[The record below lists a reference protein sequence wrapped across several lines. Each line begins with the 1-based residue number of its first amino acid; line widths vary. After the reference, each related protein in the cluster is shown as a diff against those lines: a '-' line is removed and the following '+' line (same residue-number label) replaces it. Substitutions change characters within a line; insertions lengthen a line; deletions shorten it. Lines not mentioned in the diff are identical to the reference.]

1 MHQFSDYGI
10 REKLYESE
18 SSIVFRGHRKADLKP
33 VVIKMLKEE
42 GLTRERQDRY
52 VREYELLKSL
62 DIAPVVRAYGFGR
75 NHNSHFLVLEDF
87 GGEALKERIA
97 RRRFAVGE
105 FLDAAIQ
112 ICSALGQVH
121 LADIIHKDI
130 NPANLILNPASGEL
144 KIIDFGISTRL
155 PRLNPALI
163 PPESLEGTLPYI
175 APEQTGRMN
184 RRLDYR
190 ADFYSLG
197 ATFHEMLAGQPPFS
211 ASNPAEFVHCHLAK
225 RPPLLSDIDP
235 GIPAAVSAI
244 VHKLLEK
251 NAEERYQSAWGIQ
264 ADLEECRRQLAE
276 HGGIAAFELARSDVP
291 HRFQV
296 SQHLYGRQAM
306 IDRLLQAF
314 SASAGER
321 QMLLIG
327 GYSGVGKTSLV
338 REIHKPMSRNGGS
351 FISGKFDQFQKNT
364 PYSALVAALRELIQ
378 QTLALSEEAL
388 AGVRRRLLEA
398 VGENGAV
405 ITHVIPEAEL
415 IIGTQAAVSELPAS
429 EAQRRFN
436 QVFQRFIQVFCEP
449 GKPLVIFLD
458 DLQWADLATLKLIET
473 LIGSAEMK
481 NLVLIGAFRDNEVG
495 PNHPLM
501 ISLAKLR
508 EDRAPITSLT
518 LTPLSLDDVT
528 RMVADTLHAEPAAVR
543 PLAELILHKTLG
555 NPFFVSQFLQTLYKE
570 RLIEFLPAA
579 SGGGHSG
586 WHWDVEQIVAVDITD
601 NVVELLVDRLRE
613 LPERTQQVLELAA
626 CIGNSFSAETLA
638 IIGELDHQ
646 CLLGELMPALR
657 AELLVEVSEGQQHD
671 RFRFLHDRVQ
681 QAAYSLIDEDE
692 RRPVHLN
699 IGRLLLEKLSERERQ
714 ERLFEVVDHLNIGRE
729 QITDAR
735 EILRLAELNLQ
746 AGQRAQLAN
755 AYQTALAYLDT
766 AAGCLPENAW
776 ESHYALSLELFRTRA
791 NVRYLNGEYEA
802 SMADI
807 ADVRRHARSALDQAG
822 ICALLITEYTMLGR
836 NAEAVETGRE
846 ALALLGITVPHGNLR
861 QALED
866 EIAPIKAVL
875 ATRSIASLV
884 DLPDMQDPTFRTAMK
899 VLMPVHT
906 AAYFAG
912 ERELYGWFLAKMTN
926 LSLSHGH
933 VPESLKGYASFGGVL
948 CADFDEFQEGYE
960 FARLAIALTDRYH
973 DNGLKCRACLIM
985 VSFVNHWARH
995 VGETDLYLDP
1005 GIQAGVEA
1013 GEHQFVSYLLMW
1025 GRIINGFHRGTNLL
1039 QQLTA
1044 AADALEFTRKV
1055 NNVLATDSILGGRA
1069 VFANLAGQTAAATS
1083 FDLEELG
1090 EADFLTACAAHG
1102 SNSSLGFYYTIRA
1115 QAQYLY
1121 GDYTAAHESLG
1132 KAIALA
1138 QFISSYITEADL
1150 AFYHSLTLLALE
1162 EQGGA
1167 PPDRPTVLDNQQ
1179 RLERWAQSAPAN
1191 FRHKFD
1197 LVEAE
1202 LARLDGRTGEAI
1214 GAYDKAIEAAVRGGF
1229 VQDEALANE
1238 LAGRFWLQLGKEE
1251 FAAVHLRRAFRG
1263 YQLWGA
1269 RRKLEDLVRRCGT
1282 LLEAPAQPAATQSY
1296 AARHTAIYSV
1306 TSNHTTTSV
1315 FDIDSVIEASH
1326 LLAGEIQLGELKRKM
1341 MHLAISNAGAD
1352 SGFLILD
1359 EEGTLVVAARASAET
1374 GDFSELQALPLNG
1387 EEASASLPIARSVV
1401 NFAARSGRAVVVE
1414 NAVEDERF
1422 AHDSHVLN
1430 RQPRSILCI
1439 PLIHQGVLSGLLYL
1453 ENNLAS
1459 GAFTTDH
1466 LHVLEMLSSQM
1477 AIAVENARIHD
1488 RLDQLVQ
1495 TRTAQLEA
1503 ANLSLQQEIDER
1515 IETARAL
1522 KLAREEAEAATQAK
1536 SDFLARMSHE
1546 IRTPMNAI
1554 IGLNRLM
1561 LSTQLSPKQ
1570 RDYTKKI
1577 ASSANALLGVIN
1589 DILDFSKIEAGRMSI
1604 EQAPFDL
1611 REVMDN
1617 LSNVI
1622 VGQADEKGLEVLF
1635 AKDEDV
1641 PDRLI
1646 GDALRLGQV
1655 LINLAG
1661 NAVKFTDSGDVVV
1674 GIKLLDCDD
1683 KRARLRFSIRDT
1695 GIGMS
1700 AEQLDRLFRPFQ
1712 QADGSITR
1720 RYGGTGLGLVIA
1732 RQLVELMGGTL
1743 DVESRP
1749 GVGTTFWFDVGFER
1763 VMAPA
1768 DEAPTAPAELRGKW
1782 VLVVDDNATSR
1793 EILRHMLIRKS
1804 FLVDTADSGEAA
1816 LEMIEARRRDRL
1828 EPYGLVLMD
1837 WKMPG
1842 LDGIETTRRIKN
1854 NLQLD
1859 FIPAILMVTA
1869 FGREEVMQEA
1879 AHAGL
1884 DGFLVKPVGESLLY
1898 DTILDTFGFTP
1909 PARSAGDGD
1918 NMLQAGR
1925 SLAEI
1930 RGARI
1935 LLVEDNSI
1943 NQQVAT
1949 EFLEQLGM
1957 RVDVAGNGREGAA
1970 MACTGRYDLVLMD
1983 IQMPEMDGFEATRRI
1998 RAEAAFSRLPIV
2010 AMTAHAMAGDYEKSL
2025 EAGMFDHLTK
2035 PIDLNRLRDALLR
2048 WIKPGQRSTEGLR
2061 DAAAAAE
2068 DDKAPAL
2075 PEIPGFDRSFGLQ
2088 RAGGSESLFLK
2099 LLCEFCFDSAGAA
2112 RGIRNALAEHEL
2124 KTAEMTAHSTKGAAS
2139 TLGAKSLAAA
2149 ASRLEQALRAA
2160 TPDVDACLDE
2170 FAGELDAFCLPLQA
2184 YFATAPEGP
2193 AKTAPDK
2200 AAASD
2205 AVRASLAERLRHLLS
2220 LLETGDSEAEDFIAT
2235 LQNTPAYAG
2244 WQDELELIV
2253 AHIEDVEFKTAGT
2266 LVQDLLANLEN
2277 KAVT

>member
-1 MHQFSDYGI
+1 MYQFSDYGI
-10 REKLYESE
+10 REKLYESD
-18 SSIVFRGHRKADLKP
+18 SSIVFRGHRKADRLP
-33 VVIKMLKEE
+33 VIIKMLKEE
-42 GLTRERQDRY
+42 GLTRERLDRY
-52 VREYELLKSL
+52 LHEHDLLKSL
-62 DIAPVVRAYGFGR
+62 DLAPVIRAYDFGR

-97 RRRFAVGE
+97 RRRFSVNE
-105 FLDAAIQ
+105 FLDTAIQ
-112 ICSALGQVH
+112 ICGALGQVH

-130 NPANLILNPASGEL
+130 NPANLIQNPATGEL
-144 KIIDFGISTRL
+144 KIIDFGISTML
-155 PRLNPALI
+155 PRLSPALI
-163 PPESLEGTLPYI
+163 SPESLEGTLPYI

-184 RRLDYR
+184 RSLDYR

-197 ATFHEMLAGQPPFS
+197 TTFHEMLAGQPPFPGS
-211 ASNPAEFVHCHLAK
+211 DPAELVHCHIAK
-225 RPPLLSDIDP
+225 RPPLLSELDS
-235 GIPAAVSAI
+235 GIPSAISAI
-244 VHKLLEK
+244 VEKLMEK
-251 NAEERYQSAWGIQ
+251 NAEDRYQSAWGIQ
-264 ADLEECRRQLAE
+264 ADLEECRRQLRE
-276 HGGIAAFELARSDVP
+276 TGQIETFELARNDVP

-296 SQHLYGRQAM
+296 SQHLYGRQEM
-306 IDRLLQAF
+306 VDQLLQAF
-314 SASAGER
+314 GASQGER

-327 GYSGVGKTSLV
+327 GYSGIGKTSLV
-338 REIHKPMSRNGGS
+338 REIHKPMARIGGS

-364 PYSALVAALRELIQ
+364 PYSALVAAFRELIQ
-378 QTLALSEEAL
+378 QTLALSEEL
-388 AGVRRRLLEA
+388 LIGYRSRLLAA

-405 ITHVIPEAEL
+405 ISHVIPEIEL
-415 IIGTQAAVSELPAS
+415 IIGKQPEVSELPAS

-436 QVFQRFIQVFCEP
+436 QVFQRFVQVFCEP
-449 GKPLVIFLD
+449 EKPLVIFLD
-458 DLQWADLATLKLIET
+458 DLQWADLATLKLIEK
-473 LIGSAEMK
+473 LIGNPETK

-501 ISLAKLR
+501 ISLGNLR
-508 EDRAPITSLT
+508 ESGAPIASLT
-518 LTPLSLDDVT
+518 LTPLTLADVT
-528 RMVADTLHAEPAAVR
+528 QMIADTLHSEPDEVA

-555 NPFFVSQFLQTLYKE
+555 NPFFVSQFLQTLYKD
-570 RLIEFLPAA
+570 RLIEFHPAE
-579 SGGGHSG
+579 SDGQPSC
-586 WHWDVEQIVAVDITD
+586 WHWNVEQIVSVDITD
-601 NVVELLVDRLRE
+601 NVIELLVDRLRE
-613 LPERTQQVLELAA
+613 LPERTQQVLKLAA
-626 CIGNSFSAETLA
+626 CIGNSFNFETLA
-638 IIGELDHQ
+638 IIGELDNET
-646 CLLGELMPALR
+646 LLGDMMPALQ
-657 AELLVEVSEGQQHD
+657 AELLVELSDGQQHN

-681 QAAYSLIDEDE
+681 QAAYSLIDEAE
-692 RRPVHLN
+692 RKAVHFN
-699 IGRLLLEKLSERERQ
+699 IGRLLLDNLTDKECQ
-714 ERLFEVVDHLNIGRE
+714 ERLFEVVDHLNIGRD
-729 QITDAR
+729 QITDAQ
-735 EILRLAELNLQ
+735 EVIRLAELNLQ

-755 AYQTALAYLDT
+755 AYQAALDYLDI
-766 AAGCLPENAW
+766 AASCLPEMPW
-776 ESHYALSLELFRTRA
+776 KSHYELCLELFKTRA
-791 NVRYLNGEYEA
+791 NVRYLNGAYEE
-802 SMADI
+802 SMSDI
-807 ADVRRHARSALDQAG
+807 ADVRQHARSPLEQAA

-836 NAEAVETGRE
+836 NVEAVDTGRE
-846 ALALLGITVPHGNLR
+846 ALALLGIPVPLDKLR
-861 QALED
+861 QALEL
-866 EIAPIKAVL
+866 EIAPIKAAL
-875 ATRSIASLV
+875 TERSIASLAN
-884 DLPDMQDPTFRTAMK
+884 LPDMQDPVFKTAMK

-912 ERELYGWFLAKMTN
+912 MRDLYGWFLAKMTN
-926 LSLSHGH
+926 LSLKYGH

-948 CADFDEFQEGYE
+948 CADFDEFQDGYE
-960 FARLAIALTDRYH
+960 FAKLAFALTDKYH
-973 DNGLKCRACLIM
+973 DHGLKCRASLIM

-995 VGETDLYLDP
+995 VGETDLYLDS
-1005 GIQAGVEA
+1005 GIQAGMEA

-1025 GRIINGFHRGTNLL
+1025 GRIINGFHRGTNLM
-1039 QQLTA
+1039 QLLSVA
-1044 AADALEFTRKV
+1044 AESLEFTRKV

-1069 VFANLAGQTAAATS
+1069 VFANLAGQTASARC
-1083 FDLEELG
+1083 FDLEELS
-1090 EADFLTACAAHG
+1090 EADFIAGCTEHS

-1115 QAQYLY
+1115 QAQFLY
-1121 GDYTAAHESLG
+1121 GDYADAHDSLEKAATLG
-1132 KAIALA
+1132 

-1150 AFYHSLTLLALE
+1150 NFYHSLTLIALDE
-1162 EQGGA
+1162 KSGDSANRQ
-1167 PPDRPTVLDNQQ
+1167 TVLDKQAQ
-1179 RLERWAQSAPAN
+1179 LDRWAQSAPEN

-1202 LARLDGRTGEAI
+1202 LARLDKRVGDAI
-1214 GAYDKAIEAAVRGGF
+1214 SAYDKAIEGAVRGAF
-1229 VQDEALANE
+1229 IQDEALANE
-1238 LAGRFWLQLGKEE
+1238 LAGRFWLGLGKDE

-1269 RRKLEDLVRRCGT
+1269 RRKLEDLIKRHARLFDAT
-1282 LLEAPAQPAATQSY
+1282 PHPSATQSY
-1296 AARHTAIYSV
+1296 TTRHTAIYSA
-1306 TSNHTTTSV
+1306 TSNHTTTTV

-1326 LLAGEIQLGELKRKM
+1326 LLAGEIHLGELKRKM

-1359 EEGTLVVAARASAET
+1359 EDGTLVVAARASAEA
-1374 GDFSELQALPLNG
+1374 GDFSNLPSAPLN
-1387 EEASASLPIARSVV
+1387 ADDVLDATPIARSVV
-1401 NFAARSGRAVVVE
+1401 NFVARSGKALVVE
-1414 NAVEDERF
+1414 NASEDERF
-1422 AHDSHVLN
+1422 AHDSHVMN
-1430 RQPRSILCI
+1430 KRPRSILCI

-1453 ENNLAS
+1453 ENNLAN

-1466 LHVLEMLSSQM
+1466 LRVLEMLSSQM
-1477 AIAVENARIHD
+1477 AIAVENARIHG

-1495 TRTAQLEA
+1495 TRTAQLES
-1503 ANLSLQQEIDER
+1503 ANQNLQHEIDER
-1515 IETARAL
+1515 IEIAKAL
-1522 KLAREEAEAATQAK
+1522 KLAREDAEAATQAK

-1554 IGLNRLM
+1554 IGLNQLM

-1622 VGQADEKGLEVLF
+1622 VGQADEKGLEILF
-1635 AKDEDV
+1635 AKEDDV

-1661 NAVKFTDSGDVVV
+1661 NAVKFTDAGDVV
-1674 GIKLLDCDD
+1674 IRITALACDE
-1683 KRARLRFSIRDT
+1683 RQARLRFSISDT

-1720 RYGGTGLGLVIA
+1720 RFGGTGLGLVIA
-1732 RQLVELMGGTL
+1732 RQLVELMGGKL
-1743 DVESRP
+1743 DVESTP
-1749 GVGTTFWFDVGFER
+1749 GVGTTFWFEVAFGRAMVPVEDLAI
-1763 VMAPA
+1763 AP
-1768 DEAPTAPAELRGKW
+1768 DELQGKR

-1793 EILRHMLIRKS
+1793 EILRHMLIKKS
-1804 FLVDTADSGEAA
+1804 FRVDTADSGEAA
-1816 LEMIEARRRDRL
+1816 LEMIEERQRSKA

-1898 DTILDTFGFTP
+1898 DTILDTFGYTP
-1909 PARSAGDGD
+1909 HARSGNEGE
-1918 NMLQAGR
+1918 NISQTGK
-1925 SLAEI
+1925 SLSEI

-1957 RVDVAGNGREGAA
+1957 RVEVANNGRQGAA

-2035 PIDLNRLRDALLR
+2035 PIDLNRLRDILLR
-2048 WIKPGQRSTEGLR
+2048 WIKPGKRSTEGLR
-2061 DAAAAAE
+2061 DGNAIAGTAE
-2068 DDKAPAL
+2068 ALTL
-2075 PEIPGFDRSFGLQ
+2075 PEIAGFDRSFGLQ
-2088 RAGGSESLFLK
+2088 RAGGDQALFLK
-2099 LLCEFCFDSAGAA
+2099 LLREFCFDGAGAA
-2112 RGIRNALAEHEL
+2112 RTIRNALAEHQVR
-2124 KTAEMTAHSTKGAAS
+2124 TAELTAHSIKGAAS
-2139 TLGAKSLAAA
+2139 TLGAKMLANA
-2149 ASRLEQALRAA
+2149 ASQLEGALRAEGQDID
-2160 TPDVDACLDE
+2160 TCLDE
-2170 FAGELDAFCLPLQA
+2170 FEGELDAFCLPLQA
-2184 YFATAPEGP
+2184 FFATAPERAAKVPGKTIAEDINIP
-2193 AKTAPDK
+2193 ALADRLQQLQRLL
-2200 AAASD
+2200 AA
-2205 AVRASLAERLRHLLS
+2205 
-2220 LLETGDSEAEDFIAT
+2220 GDSEAEDFIST
-2235 LQNTPAYAG
+2235 LQNTPAYAR
-2244 WQDELELIV
+2244 WQDDLDAI
-2253 AHIEDVEFKTAGT
+2253 ATHIEDVEFKIAGN
-2266 LVQDLLANLEN
+2266 LVQEILDKLEK

>member
-10 REKLYESE
+10 REKLYESD
-18 SSIVFRGHRKADLKP
+18 SSIVFRGHRKADRKP
-33 VVIKMLKEE
+33 VIIKMLKEE
-42 GLTRERQDRY
+42 ALTCERQERY
-52 VREYELLKSL
+52 RHEHDLLKSVEL
-62 DIAPVVRAYGFGR
+62 APVIRAYGFGR
-75 NHNSHFLVLEDF
+75 DHNSHFLVLEDF
-87 GGEALKERIA
+87 GGEALKARIA

-105 FLDAAIQ
+105 FLDTAIR

-130 NPANLILNPASGEL
+130 NPANLVQNAASGEL

-155 PRLNPALI
+155 PRLNPALL

-211 ASNPAEFVHCHLAK
+211 GSNPAELVHCHIAR
-225 RPPLLSDIDP
+225 RPPLLSDIDAA
-235 GIPAAVSAI
+235 IPAPISAI

-251 NAEERYQSAWGIQ
+251 NAEDRYQSAWGIQ
-264 ADLEECRRQLAE
+264 ADLEECRRQLGENGA
-276 HGGIAAFELARSDVP
+276 IAAFELARSDVP

-296 SQHLYGRQAM
+296 SQHLYGRQDM

-314 SASAGER
+314 GASQGER

-327 GYSGVGKTSLV
+327 GYSGIGKTSLV
-338 REIHKPMSRNGGS
+338 REIHKPMSRIGGN

-364 PYSALVAALRELIQ
+364 PYSALVVAFRELIQ
-378 QTLALSEEAL
+378 HTLALSEAVL
-388 AGVRRRLLEA
+388 AGYRSRLIAA

-405 ITHVIPEAEL
+405 ITHVIPEVEL
-415 IIGTQAAVSELPAS
+415 IIGKQAAVSELPAS

-436 QVFQRFIQVFCEP
+436 QVLQRFVQVFCEP

-458 DLQWADLATLKLIET
+458 DLQWADLATLKLIEK
-473 LIGSAEMK
+473 LIGSPELK

-501 ISLAKLR
+501 ISLGKLR
-508 EDRAPITSLT
+508 DNDAPITALT
-518 LTPLSLDDVT
+518 LAPLSVDDVT
-528 RMVADTLHAEPAAVR
+528 RMIADTLHGEPDEVR
-543 PLAELILHKTLG
+543 PLAELIVHKTLG

-570 RLIEFLPAA
+570 RLIEFRPAKE
-579 SGGGHSG
+579 GCVRPG

-613 LPERTQQVLELAA
+613 LPERTQQVLKLAA
-626 CIGNSFSAETLA
+626 CIGNSFDFETLA
-638 IIGELDHQ
+638 IIGQLDSERLH
-646 CLLGELMPALR
+646 GDLMPALR
-657 AELLVEVSEGQQHD
+657 AELLVGLSDGLQHD

-692 RRPVHLN
+692 RKAVHLN
-699 IGRLLLEKLSERERQ
+699 IGRLLLENLSERECQ
-714 ERLFEVVDHLNIGRE
+714 ERLFELVDHLDIGRD
-729 QITDAR
+729 QITDTG
-735 EILRLAELNLQ
+735 EIIRLAELNLQ

-755 AYQTALAYLDT
+755 AYQAALDYLDI
-766 AAGCLPENAW
+766 AAGCLPEQAW
-776 ESHYALSLELFRTRA
+776 ESHYALSLALFRTRA
-791 NVRYLNGEYEA
+791 NVRYLNGEYEG

-807 ADVRRHARSALDQAG
+807 ADVRLHARSALEQAA
-822 ICALLITEYTMLGR
+822 ICALLITEYTVLGR
-836 NAEAVETGRE
+836 NVEAVDTGRE
-846 ALALLGITVPHGNLR
+846 ALALLGIAVPVADLR

-866 EIAPIKAVL
+866 EIAPIKAAL
-875 ATRSIASLV
+875 AVRSIASLV
-884 DLPDMQDPTFRTAMK
+884 DLPDMQDPTFKMAMK

-912 ERELYGWFLAKMTN
+912 MRELYGWLLAKMTN

-948 CADFDEFQEGYE
+948 CADFDEFQDGYE
-960 FARLAIALTDRYH
+960 FAKLAIALTDRYH
-973 DNGLKCRACLIM
+973 DHGLKCRASLIM

-995 VGETDLYLDP
+995 VGETDLYLDS
-1005 GIQAGVEA
+1005 GIQAGMEA

-1025 GRIINGFHRGTNLL
+1025 GRIINGFHRGANLL
-1039 QQLTA
+1039 QQLTVA
-1044 AADALEFTRKV
+1044 GESLEFTRKV

-1069 VFANLAGQTAAATS
+1069 VFANLAGQTASATNFDVDELSEAA
-1083 FDLEELG
+1083 
-1090 EADFLTACAAHG
+1090 FLAGCAEHSG
-1102 SNSSLGFYYTIRA
+1102 NSSLGFYYTIRA
-1115 QAQYLY
+1115 QALYLY
-1121 GDYTAAHESLG
+1121 GDYAAAHDSLG
-1132 KAIALA
+1132 KASALA

-1150 AFYHSLTLLALE
+1150 AFYHSLVLLALD
-1162 EQGGA
+1162 EQSGA
-1167 PPDRPTVLDNQQ
+1167 PHNRQAVLDKQVQ
-1179 RLERWAQSAPAN
+1179 LERWARSAPDN

-1202 LARLDGRTGEAI
+1202 LARLDQRTGDAI
-1214 GAYDKAIEAAVRGGF
+1214 SAYDKAIEGAVRGAF

-1238 LAGRFWLQLGKEE
+1238 LAGRFWLGLGKEE
-1251 FAAVHLRRAFRG
+1251 FAAVHLRRAFRA
-1263 YQLWGA
+1263 YQRWGA
-1269 RRKLEDLVRRCGT
+1269 RRKLEELVKQHGV
-1282 LLEAPAQPAATQSY
+1282 LLEAPSHPSATHSY
-1296 AARHTAIYSV
+1296 TTRHTAIHS
-1306 TSNHTTTSV
+1306 SSSSHTTTSV

-1374 GDFSELQALPLNG
+1374 GDFSDLLSVPLNG
-1387 EEASASLPIARSVV
+1387 DEASTTIPIARSVV
-1401 NFAARSGRAVVVE
+1401 NFAARSGRAVVIE

-1422 AHDSHVLN
+1422 AHDAHVMN
-1430 RQPRSILCI
+1430 KRPRSILCI
-1439 PLIHQGVLSGLLYL
+1439 PLVHQGVLSGLLYL
-1453 ENNLAS
+1453 ENNLAN

-1466 LHVLEMLSSQM
+1466 LRVLEMLSSQM
-1477 AIAVENARIHD
+1477 AIAVENARIHG

-1495 TRTAQLEA
+1495 TRTAQLESV
-1503 ANLSLQQEIDER
+1503 NQSLQQEIDER
-1515 IETARAL
+1515 IEIAKAL

-1554 IGLNRLM
+1554 IGLNQLM

-1570 RDYTKKI
+1570 RDYAKKV

-1589 DILDFSKIEAGRMSI
+1589 DILDFSKIEAGRMTI

-1622 VGQADEKGLEVLF
+1622 VGDADDKGLEVLF
-1635 AKDEDV
+1635 AKDDDV

-1661 NAVKFTDSGDVVV
+1661 NAVKFTERGDVVV
-1674 GIKLLDCDD
+1674 GIKVLAGDD
-1683 KRARLRFSIRDT
+1683 KQTRLRFSISDT

-1700 AEQLDRLFRPFQ
+1700 AEQLNRLFRPFQ

-1720 RYGGTGLGLVIA
+1720 RFGGTGLGLVIA
-1732 RQLVELMGGTL
+1732 RQLVELMGGKL

-1763 VMAPA
+1763 TMASVDASSSAP
-1768 DEAPTAPAELRGKW
+1768 EALVGKR

-1793 EILRHMLIRKS
+1793 EILRHMLIRKA

-1816 LEMIEARRRDRL
+1816 LEMIEARRCSKA

-1854 NLQLD
+1854 NLLLD

-1879 AHAGL
+1879 ANAGL

-1898 DTILDTFGFTP
+1898 DTILDTFGYAP
-1909 PARSAGDGD
+1909 QARSGGDSDDLAKAGK
-1918 NMLQAGR
+1918 

-1930 RGARI
+1930 RGAQI
-1935 LLVEDNSI
+1935 LVVEDNSI

-1957 RVDVAGNGREGAA
+1957 RVEVAGNGREGAA

-1998 RAEAAFSRLPIV
+1998 RAEAAFARLPIV

-2035 PIDLNRLRDALLR
+2035 PIDLSRLRDVLLR
-2048 WIKPGQRSTEGLR
+2048 WIKPGKRSTVGLR
-2061 DAAAAAE
+2061 ECTTTTGTGE
-2068 DDKAPAL
+2068 DWAL
-2075 PEIPGFDRSFGLQ
+2075 PEIPGFDRRFGLQ
-2088 RAGGSESLFLK
+2088 RAGRDERLFLK
-2099 LLCEFCFDSAGAA
+2099 LLCEFCFDGAGAA
-2112 RGIRNALAEHEL
+2112 RTIRNALAEHQPR
-2124 KTAEMTAHSTKGAAS
+2124 TAELTAHSTKGAAS
-2139 TLGAKSLAAA
+2139 TLGASSLASA
-2149 ASRLEQALRAA
+2149 ASNLEGALRSES
-2160 TPDVDACLDE
+2160 PDIDTCLDE
-2170 FAGELDAFCLPLQA
+2170 FEGELDAFCRPLQA
-2184 YFATAPEGP
+2184 YFAGAPERSP
-2193 AKTAPDK
+2193 KAPGK
-2200 AAASD
+2200 AAGKEAGG
-2205 AVRASLAERLRHLLS
+2205 AVLADRLRQLQR
-2220 LLETGDSEAEDFIAT
+2220 LLETGDSEAEDFVAT
-2235 LQNTPAYAG
+2235 LQNTPLYAG
-2244 WQDELELIV
+2244 WQDELDLI
-2253 AHIEDVEFKTAGT
+2253 ATHIEDVEFKIAGT
-2266 LVQDLLANLEN
+2266 LVQDILDKLER
-2277 KAVT
+2277 KAVA